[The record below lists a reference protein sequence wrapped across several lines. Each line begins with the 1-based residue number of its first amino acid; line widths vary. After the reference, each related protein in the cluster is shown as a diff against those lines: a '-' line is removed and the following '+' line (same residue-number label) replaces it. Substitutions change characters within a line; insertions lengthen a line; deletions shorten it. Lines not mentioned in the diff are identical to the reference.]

1 MQIDLNKEDVDELVE
16 RFSDY
21 KKFFESGDF
30 SEDGKRMLV
39 ENQFCVV
46 LMLKDEIKKLQRE
59 IKLLKT
65 T

>member
-21 KKFFESGDF
+21 KKFLESGDF
-30 SEDGKRMLV
+30 SEDGKRMLI

-65 T
+65 P

>member
-1 MQIDLNKEDVDELVE
+1 MQVDLDKEDVDELVE

-30 SEDGKRMLV
+30 SEDGKRILL
-39 ENQFCVV
+39 ENQFCVI

-59 IKLLKT
+59 IQHLKT
-65 T
+65 P